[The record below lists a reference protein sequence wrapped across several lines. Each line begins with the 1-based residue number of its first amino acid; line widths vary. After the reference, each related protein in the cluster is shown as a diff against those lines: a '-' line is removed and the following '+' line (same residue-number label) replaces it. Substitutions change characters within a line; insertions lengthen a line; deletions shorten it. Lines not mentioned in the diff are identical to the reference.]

1 MKLCMNVM
9 QLAVNIPLYFL
20 ISQQQQQQQQ
30 HCGQESM
37 WDETLAARNVGSW
50 NSVWEYIF

>member
-20 ISQQQQQQQQ
+20 ISQQQQQQQ